1 MFCHFWRIF
10 TLWSCAKLTPSI
22 SKHVPPHRAYQTSP
36 EILLRPPKPRN
47 LHTWLHLVFL
57 KSVERLGEVCYTANR
72 CGLCKNTT
80 LKFSSNPRSS
90 TSQSMGICT
99 CNLLCWSASYLW
111 LQKSQRS
118 LWSQQLRLCVLR
130 VLPSACYY
138 NVARNEG
145 FEVHARNGILI
156 MVLFG
161 MCLPWFQCGA
171 AKWRPFF
178 LRAQNGQNELCFWL
192 RRVHLDRSDIFMK
205 KIVDT
210 RHMMLPRSGATA
222 CKIEAW

>member
-1 MFCHFWRIF
+1 
-10 TLWSCAKLTPSI
+10 
-22 SKHVPPHRAYQTSP
+22 
-36 EILLRPPKPRN
+36 
-47 LHTWLHLVFL
+47 
-57 KSVERLGEVCYTANR
+57 
-72 CGLCKNTT
+72 
-80 LKFSSNPRSS
+80 
-90 TSQSMGICT
+90 MGICT

-138 NVARNEG
+138 NVARNQG
-145 FEVHARNGILI
+145 FEVLARNGIWI

-171 AKWRPFF
+171 ARWRPFF

-192 RRVHLDRSDIFMK
+192 CRVHLDRSDLFMK

-210 RHMMLPRSGATA
+210 RHMIVPLPFQSHINLLPHALELRSSSWFQAYSTIPCSRRTKAEFILSYCSYQISRGVTSKLATFVPWSA
-222 CKIEAW
+222 LVFGRCLHF